1 MKKRG
6 FLYRVFDLYYDG
18 FRQMQLG
25 RTLWAIILIK
35 LVVIFLVLK
44 LFLFPNF
51 IKQHADE
58 GKEADFVATQVL
70 EEHDH
75 SELYSEK
82 D

>member
-1 MKKRG
+1 
-6 FLYRVFDLYYDG
+6 LYYDG
-18 FRQMQLG
+18 FRHMRLG
-25 RTLWAIILIK
+25 RTLWTIILIK
-35 LVVIFLVLK
+35 LFVIFVILK
-44 LFLFPNF
+44 VFFFPNF

-58 GKEADFVATQVL
+58 GGEAEFVATQVL